1 MKVVEKPTSD
11 LSRIIDQVA
20 KDRGVSRAIIIDAL
34 EAAMLTAARK
44 KLGLQREIEP
54 VFNEETG
61 DVELFEYKEVVD
73 VVANPYREIQLEEAL
88 VIDADA
94 EIGDEL
100 GVKIDS
106 NSFGRISAQMAKQ
119 VIIQRVRDAEKE
131 NIYNEYKDRKGEII
145 NGIVRRFERG
155 NLIVD
160 LGRAE
165 AILPVKEQ
173 IPREKYNIG
182 DRIRGYI
189 LDVKKSTTSPQIVLS
204 RASVEF
210 LAKLFEMEVPEIYEG
225 VVQIRAAAREPGSRA
240 KIAVVSFEGN
250 VDPVG
255 ACVGMKGSRVQSVV
269 AELRGEKIDIIEYS
283 ENPAKFVCN
292 ALAPAD
298 ILKVIID
305 EDNRTMDV
313 IVADD
318 QLSLAIGKRGQN
330 VRLAAK
336 LTQWRIDI
344 HSENQ
349 YKEMEDS
356 ARKAFTQITE
366 INDTLLD
373 LLIKTG
379 YKSLED
385 LADATVE
392 DLMAF
397 PGVDED
403 LALAIMD
410 RAYDLYQ
417 QEEQRKREAAE
428 RGEVI
433 ELGAPQPAAPPV
445 PAAAVAAEPAAD
457 QAAEPAVEPIA
468 EPAAEAPPEP
478 AAPAEIYQFEG
489 LDARI
494 LAALDEYGCRTKD
507 ALVRLVREA
516 DGTALYAVPGLAEED
531 IETLRDYV
539 EKLGS

>member
-1 MKVVEKPTSD
+1 
-11 LSRIIDQVA
+11 
-20 KDRGVSRAIIIDAL
+20 
-34 EAAMLTAARK
+34 
-44 KLGLQREIEP
+44 
-54 VFNEETG
+54 
-61 DVELFEYKEVVD
+61 
-73 VVANPYREIQLEEAL
+73 
-88 VIDADA
+88 
-94 EIGDEL
+94 
-100 GVKIDS
+100 
-106 NSFGRISAQMAKQ
+106 MAKQ

-145 NGIVRRFERG
+145 NGVVRRFERG

-165 AILPVKEQ
+165 AILPIKEQ
-173 IPREKYNIG
+173 IPREKYNVG
-182 DRIRGYI
+182 DRIRGFI
-189 LDVKKSTTSPQIVLS
+189 LDVKKSTTSPQIVMS

-225 VVQIRAAAREPGSRA
+225 VVQIRHAAREPGSRA
-240 KIAVVSFEGN
+240 KIAVVSYETN

-255 ACVGMKGSRVQSVV
+255 ACVGMKGSRVQAVV
-269 AELRGEKIDIIEYS
+269 SELRGEKIDIIEYS

-336 LTQWRIDI
+336 LSQWRINI

-349 YKEMEDS
+349 YKELEES
-356 ARKAFTQITE
+356 GRKAFARIPE

-373 LLIKTG
+373 LLIRTG

-397 PGVDED
+397 PSVDED

-417 QEEQRKREAAE
+417 EEEKRKKEAAD

-433 ELGAPQPAAPPV
+433 ELGARRSGPAPTAEV
-445 PAAAVAAEPAAD
+445 VRPADGGAVAA
-457 QAAEPAVEPIA
+457 Q
-468 EPAAEAPPEP
+468 
-478 AAPAEIYQFEG
+478 AAPASADEAPAVDAASAPPKPPALPEIYTLAGIEAHVLKALDDFGCHTKEG
-489 LDARI
+489 L
-494 LAALDEYGCRTKD
+494 L
-507 ALVRLVREA
+507 RLVRDA
-516 DGTALYAVPGLAEED
+516 DGTALFAVPGLGEDD
-531 IETLRDYV
+531 IEVLREYV
-539 EKLGS
+539 LEHLQG